1 MAAMLMEIMTP
12 DPTSCRFDARMTEV
26 ARLMRDEEIGDVL
39 VVADDGTLV
48 GIVTDRDLV
57 VHGLA
62 EGSAADATID
72 GMFTSG
78 VATLSTRSSVQDA
91 IDLMTANAL
100 RRVPIVDGGRAIGIV
115 SLGDLAEDRDPESAL
130 GRISAAPASA

>member
-12 DPTSCRFDARMTEV
+12 DPTSCRSDARMTEV

-62 EGSAADATID
+62 EGSAADAKRTFKRVVD
-72 GMFTSG
+72 EFPQFQVTWSYAELRTAFGQ
-78 VATLSTRSSVQDA
+78 ATR
-91 IDLMTANAL
+91 AL
-100 RRVPIVDGGRAIGIV
+100 AGR
-115 SLGDLAEDRDPESAL
+115 
-130 GRISAAPASA
+130 